1 MNVIVRVSATTLLFY
16 ALFSRLATHWSPAIS
31 ITVNNL
37 ALPLTPTIAKL
48 PNHPLLTSI
57 TLAPYPTNTPPIV
70 AFPQS
75 CISACSISFVFL
87 HQGGKTGRDKN
98 EKCFP
103 QSGTLGGEGGDGG
116 MGGDGG
122 AKSVAGDVCPVLPL
136 LLFFPPT
143 TMSLVN
149 KATSKLRKFKQF
161 HSKLFDLFCST

>member
-1 MNVIVRVSATTLLFY
+1 MNVIVRVSATKILFY
-16 ALFSRLATHWSPAIS
+16 ALFSRLTTHWSPAIS

-87 HQGGKTGRDKN
+87 HQGGKQAVIKMRNVSPNLGLWEGKGGWRDGR
-98 EKCFP
+98 
-103 QSGTLGGEGGDGG
+103 GWGEPNLWRE
-116 MGGDGG
+116 MF
-122 AKSVAGDVCPVLPL
+122 V
-136 LLFFPPT
+136 
-143 TMSLVN
+143 
-149 KATSKLRKFKQF
+149 
-161 HSKLFDLFCST
+161 LFCHCSSFSLQPPCR